1 MAQSREVVHG
11 HPDAGVV
18 VAADGVHELIDFVA
32 EKAYLRR
39 LAGISRQVLASSA
52 DRPRTE
58 LLSGVTAQVRMRS
71 VHVHRQSRRLETK
84 L

>member
-1 MAQSREVVHG
+1 MGWGLGSVRSTAAAAAQSREVVHG

-39 LAGISRQVLASSA
+39 LAGISRQV
-52 DRPRTE
+52 RFIGRQTE
-58 LLSGVTAQVRMRS
+58 D
-71 VHVHRQSRRLETK
+71 
-84 L
+84 